1 MKHLFAFL
9 ISCVLLISCGN
20 NDLKEEP
27 NKLLPFAT
35 FQENYHKERLAFF
48 PMEATFAGVEG
59 YNDLFPNTISNEYRN
74 KLKSFYNSYAENLK
88 KYEASKFSE
97 TEKTSL
103 EILKWECEIGL
114 ESLKFQSHLMPV
126 DQKWSPNLTL
136 GQFAGGTSAQP
147 FKTVE
152 DYRNWLKR
160 VDGFIA
166 WSDTAIANMKRG
178 LKQGYILPSSLI
190 QKTIPQWEALA
201 TGKAEEHLYYSPVKL
216 FPESFSA
223 AEKEELTAAYHAMV
237 SNKIIPMH
245 QRMSKFLKEE
255 YLLKGRASAGISE
268 TPNGRDFYQYN
279 IRYQTTTNMTAD
291 EIFELGKNEVA
302 RIRVEMEKVKE
313 QVGYEGDM
321 KSFFDHVRTNKKL
334 MPFAKPE
341 EVIANFNTIH
351 ETMKPKLKELFGKV
365 PKTGFE
371 VRRTEAF
378 RESSASAEYNQGS
391 KDGSRP
397 GIFYVPLP
405 DVKAYNIFSDEALFL
420 HEAIPGHHYQIS
432 LQQENNELPEFRKT
446 LWYSAYGE
454 GWALYTESLGKEL
467 GLYNDP
473 YQYFGMLSME
483 IHRAIRLV
491 VDAGMHTKGW
501 TREQA
506 IQYSLENEAEPYE
519 SIIAEIE
526 RYMAF
531 PGQALAYKIGQ
542 LKILQLKEK
551 AKNSLGEKFDIKE
564 FHNLILDPGCIPLA
578 ILEQKVD
585 AYIKRN
591 QS

>member
-1 MKHLFAFL
+1 MKNIIALFICGFFL
-9 ISCVLLISCGN
+9 VSCGN
-20 NDLKEEP
+20 HEAKKEEKP
-27 NKLLPFAT
+27 STPFSV
-35 FQENYHKERLAFF
+35 FQENYHKERLSFF
-48 PMEATFAGVEG
+48 PMEATFAGVDG
-59 YNDLFPNTISNEYRN
+59 LNDLFPNNLSVAYRN
-74 KLKSFYNSYAENLK
+74 RLKTFYSSYAENLK
-88 KYEASKFSE
+88 NYNPSAFSE
-97 TEKTSL
+97 TEKTSY

-114 ESLKFQSHLMPV
+114 EGLKFPTHLTPI

-147 FKTVE
+147 FKTVQ

-178 LKQGYILPSSLI
+178 MQLGYILPASLI
-190 QKTIPQWEALA
+190 QKTIPQWEALSI
-201 TGKAEEHLYYSPVKL
+201 GKVEDHLYYSPVKL
-216 FPESFSA
+216 FPENFSKE
-223 AEKEELTAAYHAMV
+223 EKEELTAAYQAMV
-237 SNKIIPMH
+237 KEKIIPMH
-245 QRMSKFLKEE
+245 LRMTQFLKEE
-255 YLLKGRASAGISE
+255 YLPKGRKGSGIAE
-268 TPNGRDFYQYN
+268 TPGGLEYYQYC
-279 IRYQTTTNMTAD
+279 IRYQTTTNMKAD
-291 EIFELGKNEVA
+291 EIFELGKKEVE
-302 RIRVEMEKVKE
+302 RIRAEMEKVKE
-313 QVGYEGDM
+313 QVGFKGDI
-321 KSFFDHVRTNKKL
+321 KSFFDHVRNNKKL
-334 MPFAKPE
+334 MPFDKPE
-341 EVIANFNTIH
+341 QVIANFNTIH

-454 GWALYTESLGKEL
+454 GWALYTESLGNEL
-467 GLYNDP
+467 GLYKDP

-526 RYMAF
+526 RYMAN

-542 LKILQLKEK
+542 LKILELRDK
-551 AKNSLGEKFDIKE
+551 AQKSLGAQFNSKE
-564 FHNLILDPGCIPLA
+564 FHDLVLSPGCIPLA
-578 ILEQKVD
+578 ILEKMVDDYIRQKK
-585 AYIKRN
+585 A
-591 QS
+591 

>member
-1 MKHLFAFL
+1 MKHLFVFF
-9 ISCVLLISCGN
+9 ISGVLLISCVN
-20 NDLKEEP
+20 NNLKEEP

-35 FQENYHKERLAFF
+35 FQENYHQERLAFF

-88 KYEASKFSE
+88 KYDASKFSE

-114 ESLKFQSHLMPV
+114 EGLKFQSHLMPV

-178 LKQGYILPSSLI
+178 LQLGYILPASLI

-216 FPESFSA
+216 FPGNFSA
-223 AEKEELTAAYHAMV
+223 ADKEELTAAYLAMV
-237 SNKIIPMH
+237 SNKIIPLH

-255 YLLKGRASAGISE
+255 YLPKGRTTSGISE
-268 TPNGRDFYQYN
+268 TPNGREFYQYN

-291 EIFELGKNEVA
+291 EIFELGKSEVA
-302 RIRVEMEKVKE
+302 RIRIEMEKVKE
-313 QVGYEGDM
+313 QVGYKGDM

-334 MPFAKPE
+334 MPFTKPE
-341 EVIANFNTIH
+341 EVIANFNAIH

-405 DVKAYNIFSDEALFL
+405 DVKAYNVFSDEALFL

-542 LKILQLKEK
+542 LKILQLREK

-585 AYIKRN
+585 GYIKGK
-591 QS
+591 Q